1 MKLKLLPALA
11 VASTLWGGGGLQAAS
26 PESSVA
32 VFENGKGSHPCYRIP
47 ALAVAK
53 DGTVLS
59 FIEGRKTM
67 HDHAHNDIILR
78 RSSDHGKTW
87 GKHLVIRSNQHVL
100 VNPSPV
106 VLDNGDV
113 LLFVEEFP
121 DKFHARAG
129 SHHALLTEG
138 FGKGSQKSLLL
149 RSRDHGKTWSDPV
162 DLSKVAR
169 GQDGKLLTAGS
180 PAAGIQ
186 VKNGKY
192 KGRVLF
198 PLYHTTWV
206 DKKRY
211 NYLSVLISDD
221 HGATWTRGSNA
232 ENPKPLEEVQ
242 GKEGSCN
249 EFHIA
254 ELANGDVVI
263 NARGNRS
270 GRYHSVSKDG
280 GESWSK
286 LKLIGPSRRNNNAMC
301 SYVHQDGSVT
311 LVQSYSSDKRNRSG
325 GKIQISQDGV
335 EWKPVFDVNAL
346 DRGFGYSAIAQL
358 KNGKIGLLYESF
370 EKSAKT
376 IKFIELPASIAK

>member
-1 MKLKLLPALA
+1 MKLKIITALSLLLVGPL
-11 VASTLWGGGGLQAAS
+11 LHAAD
-26 PESSVA
+26 PPPSVA
-32 VFENGKGSHPCYRIP
+32 VFKNGEGSHPCYRIP

-53 DGTVLS
+53 DGSVLS

-67 HDHAHNDIILR
+67 HDHAHNDIIVR
-78 RSSDHGKTW
+78 RSSDQGKTW
-87 GKHLVIRSNQHVL
+87 GEHIVIRTNEHVL

-106 VLDNGDV
+106 VLDNGDI

-138 FGKGSQKSLLL
+138 FAKGSQKSLLL
-149 RSRDHGKTWSDPV
+149 RSKDHGKTWSKPV
-162 DLSKVAR
+162 DVSKVAR
-169 GQDGKLLTAGS
+169 GKEGKLLTAGS

-186 VKNGKY
+186 LKNGKH

-206 DKKRY
+206 ETKRY
-211 NYLSVLISDD
+211 NHLSVLISDD
-221 HGATWTRGSNA
+221 GGLTWQRGENA
-232 ENPKPLEEVQ
+232 PNPKPIAEVK

-270 GRYHSVSKDG
+270 GRYHSLSKDG
-280 GESWSK
+280 GQTWSK
-286 LKLIGPSRRNNNAMC
+286 LQLVGPSRRNNNAMC
-301 SYVHQDGSVT
+301 SYVNKDGTTT
-311 LVQSYSSDKRNRSG
+311 LVQSFSSHKSSRSG
-325 GKIQISQDGV
+325 GKIQISNDGV
-335 EWKPVFDVNAL
+335 TWKPVFDVNAA
-346 DRGFGYSAIAQL
+346 DQGFGYSAIAQL
-358 KNGKIGLLYESF
+358 SNGNLGLLYESF
-370 EKSAKT
+370 EKSGKT
-376 IKFIELPASIAK
+376 IKFMELPASIIEKN